1 MYFKIFG
8 VQVCTL
14 IEIKKFHVWIFVSLR
29 QHKTFDRR
37 SYFYHF
43 QSVKTK
49 PSFKKKKN
57 ILQLNKS
64 GTVKKLPLDLLEE
77 ELLPGEHKNS

>member
-1 MYFKIFG
+1 MYGFLFPLDNTRHLTEDLIFIISK
-8 VQVCTL
+8 VL
-14 IEIKKFHVWIFVSLR
+14 
-29 QHKTFDRR
+29 
-37 SYFYHF
+37 
-43 QSVKTK
+43 K
-49 PSFKKKKN
+49 PNLPLKKKKN